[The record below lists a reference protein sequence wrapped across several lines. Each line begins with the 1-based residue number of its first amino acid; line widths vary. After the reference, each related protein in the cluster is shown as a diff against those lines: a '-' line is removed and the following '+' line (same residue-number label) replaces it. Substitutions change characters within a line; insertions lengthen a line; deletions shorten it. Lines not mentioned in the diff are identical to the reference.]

1 MKSWTNFMGSTG
13 TFSFHNTHTRPD
25 ADDGIYSE
33 LKSFPAEAHWF
44 CPKRRD
50 DDPIDYENPDEAEEE
65 TSVETKRE
73 LIQDAKRRH
82 NVAYKY
88 SLILGMDPEHSGT
101 LREDYIQ
108 RLDQLLK
115 ACDKCVHNWHLGRK
129 AFLKECSE

>member
-1 MKSWTNFMGSTG
+1 MKLWTSFMRLTG
-13 TFSFHNTHTRPD
+13 TLSFSNIHARPD
-25 ADDGIYSE
+25 ANDGIYSE

-65 TSVETKRE
+65 
-73 LIQDAKRRH
+73 
-82 NVAYKY
+82 
-88 SLILGMDPEHSGT
+88 ILGMDPEHSGT